1 MGLARRPRR
10 TSYLAT
16 PARHGTEY
24 AQPPPTRGSRQ
35 PPRPAKRHPGLT
47 ATRQQPRKARV
58 PIPTMKSVQTVAP
71 GKIEVSETGRPVPGP
86 ETCCCGSAPAASA
99 AHTAPS
105 ADGRQAAGPRKA
117 DDPDSPG
124 MSRRRGR
131 RDRSGGHQA
140 EAPRPGRHQPAGRAI
155 GQLVKAIHVLQTAKS
170 DDERAQW
177 TAHLERL
184 TTTLRDAGHDP
195 VVLRALELNHCSTTR
210 DSNAAGAA
218 NRSLRPT
225 ASDLAK
231 RGQESRRPAQGAV
244 IPGRP
249 FCYGHIARDLH
260 I

>member
-24 AQPPPTRGSRQ
+24 AQPPATRGSRQ

-124 MSRRRGR
+124 MSRPARPPRQERRSPGRSPATGSSSTRRPRHRPARQSHPRPANREIGR
-131 RDRSGGHQA
+131 RKGSMDR
-140 EAPRPGRHQPAGRAI
+140 PP
-155 GQLVKAIHVLQTAKS
+155 
-170 DDERAQW
+170 
-177 TAHLERL
+177 
-184 TTTLRDAGHDP
+184 
-195 VVLRALELNHCSTTR
+195 
-210 DSNAAGAA
+210 GAA
-218 NRSLRPT
+218 HHNP
-225 ASDLAK
+225 A
-231 RGQESRRPAQGAV
+231 RR
-244 IPGRP
+244 RT
-249 FCYGHIARDLH
+249 
-260 I
+260 

>member
-24 AQPPPTRGSRQ
+24 AQPPATRGSRQ

-124 MSRRRGR
+124 MSAGEAAETGAEVTRPKP
-131 RDRSGGHQA
+131 RDRVVINPQAAPSASSSKPSTSCKPRNRTTKGLNGPPTWSGSPQPCETQDMILSCSAPSNSTTAQPRATATRRAPPTAPCAQQHLTWPN
-140 EAPRPGRHQPAGRAI
+140 EARNRDVPHR
-155 GQLVKAIHVLQTAKS
+155 
-170 DDERAQW
+170 
-177 TAHLERL
+177 ERL
-184 TTTLRDAGHDP
+184 SQVAHSVT
-195 VVLRALELNHCSTTR
+195 
-210 DSNAAGAA
+210 
-218 NRSLRPT
+218 
-225 ASDLAK
+225 
-231 RGQESRRPAQGAV
+231 V
-244 IPGRP
+244 I
-249 FCYGHIARDLH
+249 
-260 I
+260 